1 MQTSPTASDETG
13 DTEREQQMSSMK
25 EQSWIVVSTG
35 TSLQGDMHKHI
46 DFPNAQMALDYIR
59 QMPYSVV
66 DVSADV
72 SDAIDV
78 DWTDDGET
86 KGLFDGYDESV
97 KTRAMQMLDEL
108 FTNARNAEEEFIID
122 ELMRVVTEGA

>member
-1 MQTSPTASDETG
+1 
-13 DTEREQQMSSMK
+13 MK
-25 EQSWIVVSTG
+25 ETTWIVVSTG

-59 QMPYSVV
+59 QMPYEVR
-66 DVSADV
+66 DVSSDV
-72 SDAIDV
+72 QDAIDT
-78 DWTDDGET
+78 DWTDDGD
-86 KGLFDGYDESV
+86 KKRLFESDELTSIAQ
-97 KTRAMQMLDEL
+97 TMLDEL

>member
-1 MQTSPTASDETG
+1 MQSSPTAPDETG
-13 DTEREQQMSSMK
+13 DTESERDMSKMK
-25 EQSWIVVSTG
+25 ETTWIVVSTG

-59 QMPYSVV
+59 QMPYEVR
-66 DVSADV
+66 DVSSDV
-72 SDAIDV
+72 QDAIDT

-86 KGLFDGYDESV
+86 QGLFDGYDASV

>member
-13 DTEREQQMSSMK
+13 DTEREQQMSKMK